1 MAQSAMNTFPRYTA
15 TYILAVCV
23 VLFICAIAAVSQQN
37 PPAAAA
43 SFSYEGQKVASVE
56 LAGRPGINLRTMDPL
71 IAQPIN
77 APYHQEQVEA
87 TVAALKKSGQ
97 FQDVAVQVMPEANG
111 LRVLFVLQ
119 PALYFGVFSFSKEAS
134 VFPYTRLLQA
144 ANYPRQEPYTA
155 GRVEEAESNLL
166 DFFHQSGY
174 FRATVEPELQ
184 TDNTHGIVNVL
195 FLIKPGRRA
204 KFGEISIEGMD
215 PAQTGRLQHSLRSV
229 RARLRAAYIKP
240 GKTYSRIRLQNAI
253 RFLQARLGSQHYLA
267 SRVELVS
274 SKYNPA
280 SNRADVLFHI
290 RQGPRITVK
299 MAGAHVWG
307 RTQKKLIPIYQEN
320 TVDPDL
326 VLEGQ
331 QNLTSYFQ
339 SKGFFDV
346 KVQSRVAKEPS
357 GVTIRYQIQKG
368 KRGKVTGIDFQGNQ
382 QFSDGDLKPHI
393 LVKKAKRYNPFSH
406 GKFSQ
411 LLVRRSV
418 KNLETLYK
426 SAGFSSATVTP
437 KVTDNGDN
445 VQVSFAV
452 QEGERDF
459 VESLQV
465 EGNDSLSQA
474 QIAPKGLNLEP
485 GKPYSQQLLSKDR
498 DQILATYLDRGFL
511 TAVFR
516 ARVSA
521 DKKNPHR
528 VTVTYSIDEGP
539 QVYTNGVAP
548 VGAPHT
554 RPEIIATNANI
565 KTGKPL
571 SQTALLV
578 GESRLYTLGVFDW
591 ASVDT
596 ARPITNQSQ
605 AEVLVK
611 LHEAKRNTITYGFGF
626 EATKRGGSI
635 PGGTAVVPGLP
646 PVGLPQNFKTSEST
660 FWGPRGSIEYTRRN
674 FRGRAET
681 LTGGLFAARLDQR
694 AVAGWNDPNF
704 WNSIW
709 TSTLSLSA
717 ERSSQNPLFTER
729 LGLATLEFQ
738 RYLDA
743 KKTKSVFVHYSFKRT
758 TLSNLLSPDLVLPE
772 DRNVRL
778 STVSGSYSRDTR
790 DNPLDAH
797 QGFYQSFQLDLS
809 PSALGS
815 NTNFG
820 RFLGQVAYYK
830 PFASGATVWA
840 NSVRLGLEQA
850 FAGAHIPVSESFFS
864 GGGSTIRGF
873 PLNGAGPQRPVVVCG
888 NPGDPST
895 CAQITVPAGGPQ
907 LFIVNSELRFPSS
920 LLSKLGGAV
929 FYDGG
934 NVFRSLGL
942 GDIGS
947 YTNTVGV
954 GLRYATPVGPI
965 RFDVGHNLNPVP
977 GVSSWQYFITLG
989 QAF

>member
-1 MAQSAMNTFPRYTA
+1 MNTFPRYKA
-15 TYILAVCV
+15 MCMAMGYVISL
-23 VLFICAIAAVSQQN
+23 ICTTGAPAQQN
-37 PPAAAA
+37 PPAAGAA
-43 SFSYEGQKVASVE
+43 LSYEGQRVASVE
-56 LAGRPGINLRTMDPL
+56 LAGRPEINLRVMNEL

-77 APYHQEQVEA
+77 APYRQQQIEA

-97 FQDVAVQVMPEANG
+97 FQDVTVQVMPEANG

-119 PALYFGVFSFSKEAS
+119 PALYFGVFDFSRTAS
-134 VFPYTRLLQA
+134 VFPYTRLLQE
-144 ANYPRQEPYTA
+144 ANYPRQEPYTV

-166 DFFHQSGY
+166 DFFHQTGY
-174 FRATVEPELQ
+174 FSATVEPELQ
-184 TDNTHGIVNVL
+184 SDNAHGIVNVL
-195 FLIKPGRRA
+195 FLIRPGRRA
-204 KFGEISIEGMD
+204 KFGEISIAGID
-215 PAQTGRLQHSLRSV
+215 AAQARRMQRSLRSL
-229 RARLRAAYIKP
+229 RARLRGAYIKP
-240 GKTYSRIRLQNAI
+240 GKTYSRGRLQKAI
-253 RFLQARLGSQHYLA
+253 KFLQARLGSQHYLA
-267 SRVELVS
+267 ARVELVS
-274 SKYNPA
+274 SKYSPR
-280 SNRADVLFHI
+280 SNRADVQFHI
-290 RQGPRITVK
+290 AQGPRINVQV
-299 MAGAHVWG
+299 AGAHVWG

-326 VLEGQ
+326 VLEGE
-331 QNLTSYFQ
+331 QNLISYFQ

-346 KVQSRVAKEPS
+346 KVQSRITREAS
-357 GVTIRYQIQKG
+357 GETIRYQIEKG
-368 KRGKVTGIDFQGNQ
+368 KRGKVAGIDFQGNQ
-382 QFSDGDLKPHI
+382 QFSDGDLKSRVA
-393 LVKKAKRYNPFSH
+393 VKKAKRFWPFSH
-406 GKFSQ
+406 GNFSE

-418 KNLETLYK
+418 KNLEALYNG
-426 SAGFSSATVTP
+426 AGYSSAKVTP
-437 KVTDNGDN
+437 KVVNHGGKL
-445 VQVSFAV
+445 QISFAV

-465 EGNDSLSQA
+465 EGNRSLSES

-511 TAVFR
+511 TAVLR
-516 ARVSA
+516 ARVTE

-528 VTVTYSIDEGP
+528 VTVVYNIDEGP
-539 QVYTNGVAP
+539 QVYTRGVAP
-548 VGAPHT
+548 IGAPHT

-565 KTGKPL
+565 KTGQPL

-596 ARPITNQSQ
+596 ARPVTTQSQ

-626 EATKRGGSI
+626 EATKRGGSV
-635 PGGTAVVPGLP
+635 PGGTAAVPGLP
-646 PVGLPQNFKTSEST
+646 PVGLPKNFKTSENT

-674 FRGRAET
+674 FRGRAQT
-681 LTGGLFAARLDQR
+681 LSAGVFAGRLDQR
-694 AVAGWNDPNF
+694 AVAGWNNPNF
-704 WNSIW
+704 WNSTW
-709 TSTLSLSA
+709 TSTVSLSA

-729 LGLATLEFQ
+729 LAQADLEFQ

-743 KKTKSVFVHYSFKRT
+743 KKTKSVFARYSFRRT
-758 TLSNLLSPDLVLPE
+758 GLSNLLVPDLVLPE

-778 STVSGSYSRDTR
+778 STISGSYSRDTR

-797 QGFYQSFQLDLS
+797 QGFYQSFQLDLN

-815 NTNFG
+815 NGNFG
-820 RFLGQVAYYK
+820 RFLGQVAYYRS
-830 PFASGATVWA
+830 FASGATVWA
-840 NSVRLGLEQA
+840 NNVRLGLEQS
-850 FAGAHIPVSESFFS
+850 FTGEHIPVSETFFS
-864 GGGSTIRGF
+864 GGGSTLRGF
-873 PLNGAGPQRPVVVCG
+873 PLNGAGPQRPVLVCG
-888 NPGDPST
+888 TGDIPPN
-895 CAQITVPAGGPQ
+895 CPQITVPVGGPQ

-920 LLSKLGGAV
+920 LFSKLGGVV

-934 NVFRSLGL
+934 NVFSSVGL

-947 YTNTVGV
+947 YSNTIGV

-965 RFDVGHNLNPVP
+965 RFDIGHNLNPVR
-977 GVSSWQYFITLG
+977 GISALQFFITLG

>member
-1 MAQSAMNTFPRYTA
+1 MDTFPRYQA
-15 TYILAVCV
+15 TRIVMGYVIFLICTMAALA
-23 VLFICAIAAVSQQN
+23 QQN

-43 SFSYEGQKVASVE
+43 SLSYEGQKVASVE
-56 LAGRPGINLRTMDPL
+56 LAGRPEINLRVMNAL

-77 APYHQEQVEA
+77 APYRQTQVEA
-87 TVAALKKSGQ
+87 TVAALKERGH
-97 FQDVAVQVMPEANG
+97 FQDVTVQVMPEANG

-119 PALYFGVFSFSKEAS
+119 PALYFGVFNFSRTAS

-166 DFFHQSGY
+166 DFFHQTGY

-184 TDNTHGIVNVL
+184 TDSARGIVNVL
-195 FLIKPGRRA
+195 FLIRPGRRS
-204 KFGEISIEGMD
+204 KFGEISIDGLD
-215 PAQTGRLQHSLRSV
+215 AAQTRRMQHSLRSL

-240 GKTYSRIRLQNAI
+240 GKTYSLKRLQNAI
-253 RFLQARLGSQHYLA
+253 KFLQARLGSQHYLA
-267 SRVELVS
+267 ARIQLIS
-274 SKYNPA
+274 SKYNA
-280 SNRADVLFHI
+280 QTNRADVRFHI
-290 RQGPRITVK
+290 TQGPRINIQV
-299 MAGAHVWG
+299 AGAHIWG

-320 TVDPDL
+320 TVDQDL

-331 QNLTSYFQ
+331 QNLISYFE

-346 KVQSRVAKEPS
+346 KVQSRVTNEAS
-357 GVTIRYQIQKG
+357 GESIRYQIEKG
-368 KRGKVTGIDFQGNQ
+368 KRGKVAGIDFHGNQ
-382 QFSDGDLKPHI
+382 QFSDKDLKSHI
-393 LVKKAKRYNPFSH
+393 AVKKAKRFIPFSH
-406 GKFSQ
+406 GSFSE
-411 LLVRRSV
+411 LLMRRSV
-418 KNLETLYK
+418 KNLEALYRN
-426 SAGFSSATVTP
+426 AGYSDAKVIP
-437 KVTDNGDN
+437 KVINHSGKL
-445 VQVSFAV
+445 QVTFSV

-465 EGNDSLSQA
+465 EGNRSLSESQL
-474 QIAPKGLNLEP
+474 APKGLNLEP

-498 DQILATYLDRGFL
+498 DEILATYLDRGFL
-511 TAVFR
+511 TAAFR
-516 ARVSA
+516 ARVTQ

-528 VTVTYSIDEGP
+528 VTVVYSIDEGP
-539 QVYTNGVAP
+539 QVFTRGVDP

-571 SQTALLV
+571 SQTALLA

-596 ARPITNQSQ
+596 AQPITEQSQ
-605 AEVLVK
+605 AQVLVK

-626 EATKRGGSI
+626 EATKRGGSV
-635 PGGTAVVPGLP
+635 PGGTVAVPGLP
-646 PVGLPQNFKTSEST
+646 PVGLPKNFKTSEST

-681 LTGGLFAARLDQR
+681 VTGGIFAGRLYQR
-694 AVAGWNDPNF
+694 ATAGWNNPNF

-717 ERSSQNPLFTER
+717 DRSSQNPLFTER
-729 LGLATLEFQ
+729 LGQAGVEFQ

-743 KKTKSVFVHYSFKRT
+743 KKTKSVFVRYSFSRT

-778 STVSGSYSRDTR
+778 STISGSYSRDTR

-797 QGFYQSFQLDLS
+797 LGFYQSFQIDLN

-830 PFASGATVWA
+830 SFASGATVWA

-873 PLNGAGPQRPVVVCG
+873 PLNGAGPQRPVLVCG
-888 NPGDPST
+888 NPADVST
-895 CAQITVPAGGPQ
+895 CAQITVPVGGPQ

-920 LLSKLGGAV
+920 LFSKLGGVA

-934 NVFRSLGL
+934 NIFRSLGL

-947 YTNTVGV
+947 YSNTIGV
-954 GLRYATPVGPI
+954 GLRYATPVGPV
-965 RFDVGHNLNPVP
+965 RFDVGHNLNPVA
-977 GVSSWQYFITLG
+977 GISSWQYFITLG